1 MKLRLTLVLLA
12 VASLLAACDRTS
24 DHDVVVR
31 IFRDPAAPSAA
42 LLARRIAY
50 FQSLHVRTPNRRLI
64 VISETVADYA
74 GALREF
80 DNLPAA
86 ELVILNSERDGEK
99 NAKLQEE
106 LAHAI
111 DIGADGH
118 RCLAFIPSWVSGDER
133 LAAQMLLNS
142 LLSD

>member
-12 VASLLAACDRTS
+12 VASLLAACDRTRG
-24 DHDVVVR
+24 HDVVVR

-42 LLARRIAY
+42 VLARRIAY

-64 VISETVADYA
+64 VVREAAADYA
-74 GALREF
+74 GALQQF
-80 DNLPAA
+80 NNVPAA
-86 ELVILNSERDGEK
+86 ELIILNSERDGDN

-111 DIGADGH
+111 DIGTAGH

-142 LLSD
+142 LLTD